1 MLAAMSTT
9 QTATTACR
17 GCTQGMP
24 FSQSSMPAM
33 YTMHMAAASMLIL
46 GTGAVASVSLFVVVL
61 LVVAL
66 LLVSLVVVISLLLL
80 TCLTGPISLQ
90 GLVGQTKN
98 MVRLATI
105 TTRTTQGD

>member
-1 MLAAMSTT
+1 MSAAMSTT

-17 GCTQGMP
+17 SCAQGMP
-24 FSQSSMPAM
+24 FSQSSMPAV

-61 LVVAL
+61 LVVTL

-80 TCLTGPISLQ
+80 TCLTRPISLQ

-98 MVRLATI
+98 MVRLATL
-105 TTRTTQGD
+105 TTRITQGD